1 MSNDF
6 TDARR
11 SGDCA
16 LGSGA
21 GSSPTADHASLPYPI
36 PSVGGSSTDAACL
49 PSVTTPGAVSAA
61 SGGFSTKRKEP
72 LKVEA
77 TGIKAA
83 EMARK
88 MDRLMQWLRVCAA
101 NGRAM
106 PDNEAIALRLGY
118 GTIKGALYVINK
130 TIEAGLIRMERHGN
144 DRRALIVETG
154 QWTSWETEH
163 QQAKPVTQRSTSSY
177 RSPAQ
182 RDHIQSVKTVIK
194 TLPPVTDKA
203 EAARLIR
210 DAIAAG
216 RVTRCPPRC
225 AAPIQ
230 NGTGL

>member
-1 MSNDF
+1 MSSYF

-21 GSSPTADHASLPYPI
+21 GSSPTADHASLPPI
-36 PSVGGSSTDAACL
+36 PSPAGGYQPASSSL
-49 PSVTTPGAVSAA
+49 NGTTPAA
-61 SGGFSTKRKEP
+61 ISPAAGGFSTKRKEP

-88 MDRLMQWLRVCAA
+88 IGRLMQWLRACAA

-130 TIEAGLIRMERHGN
+130 TIEAGLIRIERHGN

-182 RDHIQSVKTVIK
+182 REHIQSVKTVIR

-225 AAPIQ
+225 AAPVN
-230 NGTGL
+230 NGAGL